1 MANGLFKYLLD
12 EKKGFKYQITL
23 KVVLKKYKS
32 NREIERRPVYFSS
45 TTEIVINHKYS
56 LKNAFQEILYSI
68 DKWINEGSSWIVE
81 LIKSKYINISTYRP
95 LSGTSYVQLP
105 AELRSPEKGL
115 STSKIMIKSVF
126 LVSN

>member
-45 TTEIVINHKYS
+45 ATEIVINHKYS

-68 DKWINEGSSWIVE
+68 DKWINEGSGWIVE
-81 LIKSKYINISTYRP
+81 LSLNTLIFQLTDHYQERLMY
-95 LSGTSYVQLP
+95 SYLP
-105 AELRSPEKGL
+105 
-115 STSKIMIKSVF
+115 
-126 LVSN
+126 N

>member
-68 DKWINEGSSWIVE
+68 DKWINEGSGWIVE
-81 LIKSKYINISTYRP
+81 LSLNTLIFQLTDHYQERLMY
-95 LSGTSYVQLP
+95 SYLP
-105 AELRSPEKGL
+105 
-115 STSKIMIKSVF
+115 
-126 LVSN
+126 N

>member
-1 MANGLFKYLLD
+1 M
-12 EKKGFKYQITL
+12 
-23 KVVLKKYKS
+23 LKKYKS

-68 DKWINEGSSWIVE
+68 DKWINEGSGWIVE

-115 STSKIMIKSVF
+115 STSK
-126 LVSN
+126 NND